1 MIRLREGDGAN
12 GQPFR
17 DKSARRSHELQKLLV
32 EAQNAKKR
40 ASTGFEDG
48 GVARSWLTA
57 ATVRLRPKTMQ
68 SYIWRVEHHILP
80 VIGNIAVNEL
90 TAAHLDTLYGDL
102 ASNGALQII
111 TG

>member
-1 MIRLREGDGAN
+1 
-12 GQPFR
+12 
-17 DKSARRSHELQKLLV
+17 
-32 EAQNAKKR
+32 
-40 ASTGFEDG
+40 
-48 GVARSWLTA
+48 
-57 ATVRLRPKTMQ
+57 MQ